1 MNRCPCLQRVDEDAA
16 SVVAGDLGL
25 LDERDGRHQRL
36 NRGGELQ
43 PSVGL
48 SNMNGTRSY
57 HL

>member
-1 MNRCPCLQRVDEDAA
+1 MDEDAA